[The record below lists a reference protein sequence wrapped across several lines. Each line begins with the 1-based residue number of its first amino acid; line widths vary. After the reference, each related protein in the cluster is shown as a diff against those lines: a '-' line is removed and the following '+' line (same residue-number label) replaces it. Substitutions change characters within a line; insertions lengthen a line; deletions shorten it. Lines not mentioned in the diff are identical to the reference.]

1 MTTLEINTKKA
12 KQFLKNDSA
21 IKIHSLLESFVLF
34 PHDKTYYV
42 YEGDLYKIEEL
53 QENFSIKILDVE
65 CI

>member
-34 PHDKTYYV
+34 PHDKIHYM
-42 YEGDLYKIEEL
+42 YEGYLYKIEEL
-53 QENFSIKILDVE
+53 QENFSIKIYDVE